1 MEIAQVRY
9 AIVSLRSELAS
20 VSRALSLRRKA
31 GFNLD
36 QPRVPVGV
44 SDGGQ
49 WRGDGTSTFAKFSAP
64 HSSSQLPARVIT
76 RDALICV
83 ILFWKDFS
91 FPAVTEI
98 HGIFK
103 SA

>member
-1 MEIAQVRY
+1 MAANGEATARQH
-9 AIVSLRSELAS
+9 L
-20 VSRALSLRRKA
+20 
-31 GFNLD
+31 
-36 QPRVPVGV
+36 Q
-44 SDGGQ
+44 
-49 WRGDGTSTFAKFSAP
+49 KFSAP

-83 ILFWKDFS
+83 ILFWGDFR